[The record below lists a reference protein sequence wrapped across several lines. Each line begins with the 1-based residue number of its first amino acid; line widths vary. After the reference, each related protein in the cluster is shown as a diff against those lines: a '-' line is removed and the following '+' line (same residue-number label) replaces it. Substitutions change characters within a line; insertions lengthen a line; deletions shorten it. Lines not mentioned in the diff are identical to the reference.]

1 MLMVLPAHSFSL
13 PSGDFMSIST
23 KLDAAFLARAAF
35 LAPVA
40 AKVKKKFCR
49 AEHAIPQNPEAS

>member
-13 PSGDFMSIST
+13 PSVDVMSIST

-35 LAPVA
+35 LASVA
-40 AKVKKKFCR
+40 AKVKHKFLPVK
-49 AEHAIPQNPEAS
+49 HVVSQNPEAP